1 MAGVFINIPGVGNIE
16 ATGAASEATLK
27 ELLSAINVGLGNG
40 GGRGGGGG
48 NRGGGGG
55 GGGGG
60 AGGAFNVLGTA
71 AGVLGKGFNKLGVVA
86 GFTTGVVGKL
96 AGGAVK
102 ATAATIGLS
111 ESIVS
116 AVQALSQLDGS
127 ASSAAGIFKN
137 IPLIGPIFMAVAAAA
152 DDVTRS
158 YQAVSQSGASFA
170 GSISKFAAASSEAG
184 MSMAE
189 FGSLIKS
196 NSNAMTAFG
205 TTTEGGAANFA
216 KVSKQVR
223 STGNDLYAL
232 GFSTAEINQ
241 GLASYGALMKSQ
253 GLQGKQSNAQLA
265 QGAKSYLKE
274 LDLLA
279 KATGQSRAEVEASMA
294 AMAKD
299 AQFQASMSGL
309 GKGVRDSFLAVTG
322 GLPKGLETFAKDIM
336 STGTATTEE
345 NQKLMAMM
353 PQSAAMLQRMNQKMQ
368 RGEAVTLEERNAL
381 NNLMKQEGGKQ
392 LQNIKYAGAASAE
405 LGGTVNALA
414 ATQQINA
421 NALKQG
427 TEEQKKAAKETDQM
441 NKKMSEFQAAI
452 AEVSNRFKILLATS
466 GILDVLMQ
474 AFTGVVSLAEKY
486 LVPAF
491 NIVVSAVIKVA
502 NGISMILK
510 PALDYLSDTFGN
522 NGLAGTAK
530 FLDDVLNAVF
540 PIFAGAMRGAI
551 IIFDSLYKGVQSV
564 ITPFNDLMSKIFGVS
579 DSTTSLSD
587 IIIDVSGTIGL
598 VFQYLS
604 VGVQAAILAFD
615 GLWLGIQGVIEPFKE
630 LMNKIFGVSDSAG
643 GFTDILID
651 AGEIAGKIFQY
662 LGVVINGVIVVL
674 DGLWNGISAIFQ
686 PLKELA
692 TNLFGLIS
700 SVFGASEGTNGF
712 VDIIMGAGRFL
723 GDLFQTIGKAIGAVI
738 KVIDF
743 ALTPVFYILS
753 GAMQVVVGIFKVLYG
768 ALKIG
773 IEVFAKLMDIIQDVG
788 MFFGGLMDMILFAV
802 GKLTKGLAGISEDEY
817 KAREKKRDDL
827 KADRAVE
834 RKNRD
839 DTSKQ
844 SGKEADA
851 RDAQIAA
858 NLKAGLA
865 QTEANAKNQKAA
877 AQVQIGNYK
886 AELPARLAAQK
897 AAANADARRFAEQKV
912 THNQLTGAAQRE
924 AAAKEAAI
932 KAQEKLLDYTAGP
945 EELLKQFSDKEGGA
959 VEIGIKKVEITK
971 ELNEALATYAGA
983 APGAERKDAEEKIK
997 AAEAKLKALNEA
1009 EALAK
1014 QRTGSVPSESGD
1026 GAPSIP
1032 KELIDK
1038 LRSVANK
1045 DKTQAGLELA
1055 AAKTDA
1061 EKKAAAEK
1069 IKAAEDK
1076 LTALNQAEAL
1086 AKDLA
1091 KQRTGSAPKP
1101 ETDIK
1106 KDEIN
1111 KGLIQAQ
1118 KELAA
1123 AKTDAEKKAAAE
1135 KIKAAEDKLKALDA
1149 PGSQPVKPNDKPNA
1163 PLLVA
1168 IDGSTGI
1175 NFSAQAVGHLNHA
1188 FRSSTNQADLTK
1200 KELEKQQQDKIANEK
1215 KKAEEDVAKKKA
1227 DEDANKKKEG
1237 DNKKPESAETL
1248 LAELNTK
1255 MATLL
1260 KYTLTVA
1267 QNTNEGVTATRGLN
1281 KNLYKA

>member
-16 ATGAASEATLK
+16 ATGAASEATLR
-27 ELLSAINVGLGNG
+27 ELLSAMRG
-40 GGRGGGGG
+40 GGGGGGGGGGNRGGGGG

-55 GGGGG
+55 GGGGS
-60 AGGAFNVLGTA
+60 GGGGNMLGTA
-71 AGVLGKGFNKLGVVA
+71 VGVLGKGFNKLGVVA
-86 GFTTGVVGKL
+86 GFTTGVMGKL

-102 ATAATIGLS
+102 ASAATIGLG

-116 AVQALSQLDGS
+116 AVQSLSQLDGS

-158 YQAVSQSGASFA
+158 YQAVSQSGASFG

-223 STGNDLYAL
+223 NTGNDLYAL

-421 NALKQG
+421 DSLKQG

-452 AEVSNRFKILLATS
+452 AEVSNSFKMLLANS
-466 GILDVLMQ
+466 GILDVLIQ
-474 AFTGVVSLAEKY
+474 AFHGVVSLANKY

-502 NGISMILK
+502 NGISMLLK
-510 PALDYLSDTFGN
+510 PALDYLSETFGSS
-522 NGLAGTAK
+522 GLAGTAK

-551 IIFDSLYKGVQSV
+551 IVFDSLYKGVQAV
-564 ITPFNDLMSKIFGVS
+564 ITPFNELVGKLFGVS
-579 DSTTSLSD
+579 SSTTTFSD
-587 IIIDVSGTIGL
+587 IIIDISGRIGL
-598 VFQYLS
+598 VVQYLS

-615 GLWLGIQGVIEPFKE
+615 GLLLGIEGVIEPFKE
-630 LMNKIFGVSDSAG
+630 LMNKIFGVSDSAD

-651 AGEIAGKIFQY
+651 AGEIAGKVFQY

-692 TNLFGLIS
+692 TNLLGLIS
-700 SVFGASEGTNGF
+700 SVFGASEGTTGF

-723 GDLFQTIGKAIGAVI
+723 GDLFQTIGKAIGVVI

-753 GAMQVVVGIFKVLYG
+753 GAMQVVVGIFKILYG

-773 IEVFAKLMDIIQDVG
+773 IEVFSKLMDIIQDVG

-817 KAREKKRDDL
+817 KAREKKREDL

-877 AQVQIGNYK
+877 ANVQVANYK
-886 AELPARLAAQK
+886 AELPAKLAAQK
-897 AAANADARRFAEQKV
+897 AAANADAKRFAEQKV

-924 AAAKEAAI
+924 ADAKNAAI

-945 EELLKQFSDKEGGA
+945 EALLKQFSDKEGGA
-959 VEIGIKKVEITK
+959 VEIGIKKGEVNKEKAEADK
-971 ELNEALATYAGA
+971 ELA
-983 APGAERKDAEEKIK
+983 AAKTGAEKRAAAEKIE

-1014 QRTGSVPSESGD
+1014 QRTGSGPSSS
-1026 GAPSIP
+1026 APASSASADSTRKAI
-1032 KELIDK
+1032 E
-1038 LRSVANK
+1038 A
-1045 DKTQAGLELA
+1045 
-1055 AAKTDA
+1055 DA
-1061 EKKAAAEK
+1061 EKKKLEEAAA
-1069 IKAAEDK
+1069 
-1076 LTALNQAEAL
+1076 N
-1086 AKDLA
+1086 
-1091 KQRTGSAPKP
+1091 
-1101 ETDIK
+1101 
-1106 KDEIN
+1106 
-1111 KGLIQAQ
+1111 
-1118 KELAA
+1118 
-1123 AKTDAEKKAAAE
+1123 
-1135 KIKAAEDKLKALDA
+1135 
-1149 PGSQPVKPNDKPNA
+1149 
-1163 PLLVA
+1163 
-1168 IDGSTGI
+1168 
-1175 NFSAQAVGHLNHA
+1175 
-1188 FRSSTNQADLTK
+1188 
-1200 KELEKQQQDKIANEK
+1200 
-1215 KKAEEDVAKKKA
+1215 KKAEEEKKKA
-1227 DEDANKKKEG
+1227 DEDAKKKKEEEEK
-1237 DNKKPESAETL
+1237 NKKPESTETL

-1260 KYTLTVA
+1260 KYTFTVA
-1267 QNTNEGVTATRGLN
+1267 HNTNENVTATRGLN